1 MNFFRTQ
8 TVRTFAGL
16 LVSGVMA
23 RAESPVTQPRA
34 ETQPPSALVEEIV
47 LNHPELKFYEAEL
60 DAAKAGRRAAAAWS
74 DPELSLQGGRK
85 RLHDAAGSI
94 AGEGNAWS
102 VSVSQTF
109 EWPGR
114 LGLRKSI
121 ANRQIELAELGLE
134 RFRTALRAR
143 ARWLASE
150 LWIAGE
156 KSTATA
162 EVAQRYRSLREIFLA
177 RDPAGIT
184 PLLETRVIEAQE
196 LALQRRATNAELAA
210 KTALVELNQ
219 LRAVP
224 LDSPANPAPPKLVVG
239 AAPPLERLL
248 VAAQENNF
256 EYRVR
261 TTELEQQGLAVALA
275 RNERYP
281 SLTVSPFVS
290 QERAGGKETVVGL
303 GLSVPL
309 PLSTRNRAGVDLAEA
324 RRRQAEAMMQV
335 THRNLERDVTVAA
348 QTYELKR
355 ACWAEWKPDSVEK
368 FREAAA
374 TADRHFRLG
383 AVPLGTYVELQN
395 SYLDAVEALLD
406 TQRELQEAAQQ
417 LEQLTGI
424 NLNVVEST
432 P

>member
-8 TVRTFAGL
+8 SLRTFAGL
-16 LVSGVMA
+16 LFASTMA
-23 RAESPVTQPRA
+23 RAESPAIVATA
-34 ETQPPSALVEEIV
+34 ERPPLSTLVEEIV
-47 LNHPELKFYEAEL
+47 LHHPELKFYEAEL
-60 DAAKAGRRAAAAWS
+60 DAARAGRRAAGAWS
-74 DPELSLQGGRK
+74 DPELSVQGGRK
-85 RLHDAAGSI
+85 RVRDVAGSI

-143 ARWLASE
+143 ARWLAFE
-150 LWIAGE
+150 LWIAAE
-156 KSTATA
+156 KSAATA
-162 EVAQRYRSLREIFLA
+162 EVAQRYQSLREIFLA

-196 LALQRRATNAELAA
+196 LSLKRRATTAEVAA
-210 KTALVELNQ
+210 KGALVELNQ
-219 LRAVP
+219 LRGVP
-224 LDSPANPAPPKLVVG
+224 LDAPAQPFAPQLTVSAGPSLD
-239 AAPPLERLL
+239 RLL
-248 VAAQENNF
+248 AAAQENNF
-256 EYRVR
+256 EFRVR
-261 TTELEQQGLAVALA
+261 TTELQQQGLAVALA
-275 RNERYP
+275 RNERQP
-281 SLTVSPFVS
+281 SVTVSPFVS
-290 QERAGGKETVVGL
+290 QERAGEKETVIGL

-309 PLSTRNRAGVDLAEA
+309 PLASRNRAGVDLAEA
-324 RRRQAEAMMQV
+324 RRRQAEAMMQM
-335 THRNLERDVTVAA
+335 THRNLEREVTVAA
-348 QTYELKR
+348 QTFQLKR
-355 ACWAEWKPDSVEK
+355 STWAEWKADSVEK
-368 FREAAA
+368 FRDAAA

-406 TQRELQEAAQQ
+406 TQREVQEAAQQ
-417 LEQLTGI
+417 LEQLTGL
-424 NLNVVEST
+424 NLNVGESA